1 VKNLLPPNPLI
12 CLITDGTL
20 TAENFREKSS
30 ATLRTIENA
39 VQSNVSLIQIREKN
53 LPAKFVFELTEKAS
67 QIARDSKKKLL
78 VNDRADIAFLA
89 GADGVHLTA
98 NSMPTEIVRQSFP
111 DDFIIGVS
119 CHTPEECARAKAAGA
134 NFVALAPIFST
145 PHKGAP
151 KGLKVLR
158 AVCENLA
165 PFPVVALG
173 GVDETNCESVLQ
185 IAAGYAAIRFLN
197 ERFSA
202 RRRRDAE
209 KNK

>member
-1 VKNLLPPNPLI
+1 VKNLLPPEPLI
-12 CLITDGTL
+12 YLITDGTL

-39 VQSNVSLIQIREKN
+39 VRSNVSLIQIREKN
-53 LPAKFVFELTEKAS
+53 LSARFVFELAEKAV
-67 QIARDSKKKLL
+67 QIARDSNTKLL
-78 VNDRADIAFLA
+78 INDRADIAFAA

-98 NSMPTEIVRQSFP
+98 NSIPTETVRRIFP

-119 CHTPEECARAKAAGA
+119 CHTAAECARAKTAGA
-134 NFVALAPIFST
+134 NFIALAPIFPT

-151 KGLKVLR
+151 KGLEFLR
-158 AVCENLA
+158 QVCENLK

-197 ERFSA
+197 EKFSTPQ
-202 RRRRDAE
+202 R
-209 KNK
+209 